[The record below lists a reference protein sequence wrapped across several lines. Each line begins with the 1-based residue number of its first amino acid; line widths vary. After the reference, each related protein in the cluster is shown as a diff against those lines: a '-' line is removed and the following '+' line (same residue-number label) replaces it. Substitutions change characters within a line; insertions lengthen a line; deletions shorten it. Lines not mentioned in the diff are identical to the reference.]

1 MQQIWKDTS
10 FTSTLDTLPFTIQV
24 DGETIYEGVLS
35 KMPGKNEVSMNVN
48 KLCES
53 SLGLDFPETTGVTSH
68 PEAYRV
74 FSIVDSG
81 GTTLATRDFIYDW
94 SYEDFRPV
102 LSSPVNGHID
112 CRMRLPYTMYRST
125 AGAVDVNIVEED
137 YWGDTGCDLD
147 GICTSD
153 NACEIDCDIDGLCEY
168 DSVPCVAYGGEGVP
182 IYADTLEFPVGQ
194 QNTIQPG
201 SAKIVNTD
209 YTISGIYEFSA
220 STVGNF
226 VGGLLENQHG
236 SGQTTIY
243 LDVPFPAETFIGKAT
258 GTTTL
263 YKVER
268 SSSINEE
275 ITKTPFVDLNLSL
288 TSDVASSPTAST
300 NHIIVETLSITG
312 FTGSGF
318 NSISSEEG
326 YTFLQYYTTD
336 EHFNIGFKKILTEG
350 IRLNVTQ
357 QYVETEVNN
366 NVLTIRKSAKDNC
379 LNISTSKKGVQI
391 RFMQP
396 GYVRYEFETVGQ
408 EASITDIYI
417 EDTVDW
423 FNSLPEVEPYYHQN
437 QKLKYYEAYD
447 ENRNHVDRSI
457 TVHCKNGTVILRSWS

>member
-1 MQQIWKDTS
+1 M
-10 FTSTLDTLPFTIQV
+10 
-24 DGETIYEGVLS
+24 
-35 KMPGKNEVSMNVN
+35 
-48 KLCES
+48 
-53 SLGLDFPETTGVTSH
+53 
-68 PEAYRV
+68 
-74 FSIVDSG
+74 
-81 GTTLATRDFIYDW
+81 
-94 SYEDFRPV
+94 
-102 LSSPVNGHID
+102 
-112 CRMRLPYTMYRST
+112 
-125 AGAVDVNIVEED
+125 
-137 YWGDTGCDLD
+137 
-147 GICTSD
+147 
-153 NACEIDCDIDGLCEY
+153 
-168 DSVPCVAYGGEGVP
+168 
-182 IYADTLEFPVGQ
+182 
-194 QNTIQPG
+194 
-201 SAKIVNTD
+201 
-209 YTISGIYEFSA
+209 
-220 STVGNF
+220 
-226 VGGLLENQHG
+226 ENQHG

-243 LDVPFPAETFIGKAT
+243 LDVDFPAETFIGKAT

-268 SSSINEE
+268 TYSPNEE

-288 TSDVASSPTAST
+288 TSDVVSSPTAST

-379 LNISTSKKGVQI
+379 LNISTSKKGVKI

-423 FNSLPEVEPYYHQN
+423 FNSLPEVEPYSHQN